1 MNKKL
6 LIGVVVIALGV
17 GGYILYKRSKPSRKM
32 FDEMVSNCRPPCDVF
47 NGATQSQLDK
57 LFIGFQKLNKK
68 DAQFMVDYIKNIK
81 NRNASSDKQ
90 FTTLYTTMVKSITTA

>member
-32 FDEMVSNCRPPCDVF
+32 FDEMVNNCKPPCDVF

-68 DAQFMVDYIKNIK
+68 DAQFMVDYVGESTK
-81 NRNASSDKQ
+81 NASDDKR

>member
-32 FDEMVSNCRPPCDVF
+32 FDEMVSNCKAPCDVF
-47 NGATQSQLDK
+47 SGVTQSKLDK
-57 LFIGFQKLNKK
+57 LFKEFQKLNKK
-68 DAQFMVDYIKNIK
+68 DAQFMVDYIGESNK
-81 NRNASSDKQ
+81 NASDDKR